1 MSSLIR
7 DEMFWTRFHPVDL
20 IFADSVCRWSRSDS
34 PVLHLA
40 AALASWTMQQG
51 HSCCDLKAVGGRPFG
66 AKDPDSP
73 AFILPETEEFL
84 TALRSAPPEIV
95 FRPGCDRSK
104 TAPLVLDEA
113 GRLYLNRY
121 YSYEI
126 RIAAEL
132 ARRSVLTRNNDRD
145 WSALPEPPPGTL
157 TRLSPWFK
165 AGGELDYQQA
175 AVFLAHYRN
184 FMILTGGP
192 GTGKTSVLTA
202 ILAWELLDA
211 PQLRIKLCAPTGKA
225 QNRMKESIAAELQQ
239 LTVPESVRD
248 ALRNLQSECSTI
260 DRLLHPR
267 PHSPNYRAN
276 RNDPL
281 EADLVVLDEV
291 SMSSLAQL
299 GHLFDA
305 LKPETRL
312 ILIGDKDQLSP
323 VEAGSVLADLIA
335 SGTANVMPPALAEKF
350 ARHTSWSVPPV
361 SDSLPLSGCIA
372 ELKVNHRS
380 AHAPVI
386 SRISA
391 DIRDLST
398 RPDEVRNLCR
408 EMTGLSSRDFSCH
421 APPKDKPSLQREIRE
436 FLRPAADWVKLA
448 GNGTWADLRAA
459 FELLESCRI
468 LCAVRQGVFGV
479 ENINR
484 IAAEILNLHSAYSV
498 GMPLM
503 ILTNTP
509 SLGVFNGDV
518 GMVWENREDAGL
530 EKPEKAVMF
539 PSPVSPNGFRAVRLP
554 ELPEHEPVFAMTVHK
569 SQGSGFPR
577 VMILLPPKDLP
588 LLTRELVY
596 TAITRAES
604 GLRLFSTPEILYKS
618 MRTKTIRYSGLRD
631 RLKENLKNES

>member
-1 MSSLIR
+1 MSSLIHN
-7 DEMFWTRFHPVDL
+7 DLFPDRFQQVDL

-34 PVLHLA
+34 QTLYLA
-40 AALASWTMQQG
+40 AALASWTIQQG
-51 HSCCDLKAVGGRPFG
+51 HSCCDLNGVAGRTFAAPQT
-66 AKDPDSP
+66 DDSEL
-73 AFILPETEEFL
+73 ILPSAEDFL
-84 TALRSAPPEIV
+84 AVLRAAPPEIV
-95 FRPGCDRSK
+95 TRPGAGFMT

-121 YSYEI
+121 YSYEL

-132 ARRSVLTRNNDRD
+132 ARRSELTRRSDRD
-145 WSALPEPPPGTL
+145 WAALPDPPPGTL
-157 TRLSPWFK
+157 TGLSPWFK

-202 ILAWELLDA
+202 ILAWELLED
-211 PQLRIKLCAPTGKA
+211 PQIRVKLCAPTGKA
-225 QNRMKESIAAELQQ
+225 QNRMKESIAGELPQ
-239 LTVPESVRD
+239 LTVPENVRE
-248 ALRNLQSECSTI
+248 ALRDLQSECSTI
-260 DRLLHPR
+260 DHLLNPL

-281 EADLVVLDEV
+281 EVDLVVLDEV

-350 ARHTSWSVPPV
+350 ARHTSWSIPAV
-361 SDSLPLSGCIA
+361 SDPLPLSGCIA

-380 AHAPVI
+380 ANAPVI
-386 SRISA
+386 SRVSA
-391 DIRDLST
+391 EIRDLST
-398 RPDEVRNLCR
+398 RPAEVGKICR
-408 EMTGLSSRDFSCH
+408 EMTHLNSADFSFH
-421 APPKDKPSLQREIRE
+421 TPPKDRAALRREIRD
-436 FLRPAADWVKLA
+436 FLQPAADWVRLA
-448 GNGTWADLRAA
+448 GNGTWTDLRKA

-484 IAAEILNLHSAYSV
+484 IAAEIMGLHSSYSV
-498 GMPLM
+498 GMPLL
-503 ILTNTP
+503 ILSNTP
-509 SLGVFNGDV
+509 SLGIYNGDV
-518 GMVWENREDAGL
+518 GMVWENREDAGTGD
-530 EKPEKAVMF
+530 PEKLVMF
-539 PSPVSPNGFRAVRLP
+539 PSASSPHGFRAVRLP
-554 ELPEHEPVFAMTVHK
+554 ELPKHESVFAMTVHK

-604 GLRLFSTPEILYKS
+604 SLRLFSTPAILNKS
-618 MRTKTIRYSGLRD
+618 MLTKNIRYSGLRD
-631 RLKENLKNES
+631 RLKEDLKK

>member
-1 MSSLIR
+1 M
-7 DEMFWTRFHPVDL
+7 
-20 IFADSVCRWSRSDS
+20 
-34 PVLHLA
+34 
-40 AALASWTMQQG
+40 
-51 HSCCDLKAVGGRPFG
+51 
-66 AKDPDSP
+66 
-73 AFILPETEEFL
+73 
-84 TALRSAPPEIV
+84 
-95 FRPGCDRSK
+95 
-104 TAPLVLDEA
+104 
-113 GRLYLNRY
+113 
-121 YSYEI
+121 
-126 RIAAEL
+126 
-132 ARRSVLTRNNDRD
+132 
-145 WSALPEPPPGTL
+145 
-157 TRLSPWFK
+157 
-165 AGGELDYQQA
+165 
-175 AVFLAHYRN
+175 
-184 FMILTGGP
+184 
-192 GTGKTSVLTA
+192 
-202 ILAWELLDA
+202 
-211 PQLRIKLCAPTGKA
+211 
-225 QNRMKESIAAELQQ
+225 
-239 LTVPESVRD
+239 
-248 ALRNLQSECSTI
+248 
-260 DRLLHPR
+260 
-267 PHSPNYRAN
+267 
-276 RNDPL
+276 
-281 EADLVVLDEV
+281 LDEV

-335 SGTANVMPPALAEKF
+335 SGTANGMPPALAEKF

-569 SQGSGFPR
+569 SQGNEFPVI
-577 VMILLPPKDLP
+577 VMPVSRFAPMLATRNLL
-588 LLTRELVY
+588 Y
-596 TAITRAES
+596 TAITRGRRLVLVIGSRWAAEKAIETNTVR
-604 GLRLFSTPEILYKS
+604 GR
-618 MRTKTIRYSGLRD
+618 RTSLAERCRG
-631 RLKENLKNES
+631 

>member
-1 MSSLIR
+1 MAPQT
-7 DEMFWTRFHPVDL
+7 E
-20 IFADSVCRWSRSDS
+20 DSE
-34 PVLHLA
+34 L
-40 AALASWTMQQG
+40 
-51 HSCCDLKAVGGRPFG
+51 
-66 AKDPDSP
+66 
-73 AFILPETEEFL
+73 ILPKTEDFL
-84 TALRSAPPEIV
+84 SVLRSASPQIV
-95 FRPGCDRSK
+95 TRPGKDFIK
-104 TAPLVLDEA
+104 AAPLVLDEA

-132 ARRSVLTRNNDRD
+132 ARRSDLTRNNDCD
-145 WSALPEPPPGTL
+145 WTALPEPGPGTL
-157 TRLSPWFK
+157 TSLSPWFK
-165 AGGELDYQQA
+165 AGGELDHQQV
-175 AVFLAHYRN
+175 AVFMAHYRN

-202 ILAWELLDA
+202 ILTWELLEN
-211 PQLRIKLCAPTGKA
+211 PQIRVKLCAPTGKA
-225 QNRMKESIAAELQQ
+225 QNRMKESIAGELSH
-239 LTVPESVRD
+239 LTVPKSVCD
-248 ALRNLQSECSTI
+248 ALQELQSECSTV
-260 DRLLHPR
+260 DRLLHPL
-267 PHSPNYRAN
+267 PHTPNYRAN
-276 RNDPL
+276 REAPL

-335 SGTANVMPPALAEKF
+335 SGTANVMPQALAEKF
-350 ARHTSWSVPPV
+350 ARHTSWTIPAV
-361 SDSLPLSGCIA
+361 SDALPLSGCIA

-380 AHAPVI
+380 GDAPNI
-386 SRISA
+386 SRVSA
-391 DIRDLST
+391 EIRDLST
-398 RPDEVRNLCR
+398 RPDEVGKFCR
-408 EMTGLSSRDFSCH
+408 EITGSNSRDFSFST
-421 APPKDKPSLQREIRE
+421 PPKDRAALRQAIRDFLQ
-436 FLRPAADWVKLA
+436 PAAEWVRLA
-448 GNGTWADLRAA
+448 GNGTWADLQKA
-459 FELLESCRI
+459 FHLLESCRI

-484 IAAEILNLHSAYSV
+484 IAADILDLRSAYSI

-518 GMVWENREDAGL
+518 GMVWENREDAGTGD
-530 EKPEKAVMF
+530 PEKVVMF
-539 PSPVSPNGFRAVRLP
+539 PSAAAPHGFRAVRLP

-569 SQGSGFPR
+569 SQGSGFQR

-588 LLTRELVY
+588 LLSRELVY

-604 GLRLFSTPEILYKS
+604 ELKLFSTPEILNKS
-618 MRTKTIRYSGLRD
+618 MLTKTTRYSGLRD
-631 RLKENLKNES
+631 RLKEDLQK